1 MPKSRF
7 NRIPTIDLTQAA
19 NRPYI
24 PGRSSPRGGNRGCLC
39 WGTSTYGAT
48 YSRKCCNQDLHAQ
61 AIGYI
66 GPNPANYHAF
76 DIGFDQ
82 NAFS

>member
-7 NRIPTIDLTQAA
+7 NRVATIDLSQAA

-24 PGRSSPRGGNRGCLC
+24 PGRSSPRSGNRGCLC

-61 AIGYI
+61 AIGNVS
-66 GPNPANYHAF
+66 GQTNLHAF
-76 DIGFDQ
+76 SEGFLQ
-82 NAFS
+82 TAFS